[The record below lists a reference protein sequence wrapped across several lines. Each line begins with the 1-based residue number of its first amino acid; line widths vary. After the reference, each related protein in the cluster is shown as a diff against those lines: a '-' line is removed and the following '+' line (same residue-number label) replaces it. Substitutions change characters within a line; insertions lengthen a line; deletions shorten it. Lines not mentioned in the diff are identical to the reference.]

1 MPYLKWP
8 ETLFKSAALCRL
20 SWLSAAMLLWP
31 CWSMAN
37 AVAYVEMRWHEPVR
51 ERQLDVKLWY
61 PAKMSGNP
69 DTTYYDLAFLGRAQ
83 KNADYLPTDSRRA
96 LILLSHGDRGSNVDQ
111 SWLAEFLA
119 AKGYLVAAVAHFQNT
134 WRSNTPEAT
143 IKVWDRPQDLSF
155 VLDRLLEDSLWGSRI
170 DTQRIAAAGHS
181 AGGYSVLALLG
192 AIYKPLQ
199 MAQYCAR
206 QSDVR
211 ECNLADGADLQS
223 IDFSATKLSYRDPR
237 IKAVAAM
244 APALG
249 PGVTLE
255 SLSSIEKPVLI
266 IAATNDKL
274 LRYELNAAH
283 YAENIPNSEI
293 LPLSQGGHFVFMP
306 QCSFMGQVFTYFH
319 RFDICGRRDKV
330 MEQRPQLHAQIAQ
343 AIAAF
348 FEQSLSLPIQQKT
361 ASRE

>member
-1 MPYLKWP
+1 M
-8 ETLFKSAALCRL
+8 
-20 SWLSAAMLLWP
+20 
-31 CWSMAN
+31 
-37 AVAYVEMRWHEPVR
+37 
-51 ERQLDVKLWY
+51 
-61 PAKMSGNP
+61 
-69 DTTYYDLAFLGRAQ
+69 
-83 KNADYLPTDSRRA
+83 
-96 LILLSHGDRGSNVDQ
+96 
-111 SWLAEFLA
+111 
-119 AKGYLVAAVAHFQNT
+119 
-134 WRSNTPEAT
+134 
-143 IKVWDRPQDLSF
+143 
-155 VLDRLLEDSLWGSRI
+155 LDRLLEDSLWGSRI
-170 DTQRIAAAGHS
+170 DAQRIAAAGHS

-192 AIYKPLQ
+192 AIYKPLR

-249 PGVTLE
+249 PGITLE

-266 IAATNDKL
+266 IAATNDNL

-361 ASRE
+361 TSRE